1 MLAVLATMA
10 VWFGMRSVLRFMVP
24 KEGVGEFQTRSQYS
38 RVLLYLQNLDDDGL
52 NSCFLIVLYVTGDWL
67 LLGLA
72 LLILAGIAIGL
83 KNIFPQFL
91 AEAKLLLNLGAVR
104 EGEMVTYEGGTLDGE
119 VDQYLPLSESGARGW

>member
-24 KEGVGEFQTRSQYS
+24 KEGVDEFQTRSQYS
-38 RVLLYLQNLDDDGL
+38 RVLFYTYRILMMMA
-52 NSCFLIVLYVTGDWL
+52 STAVFLIVLYVTGDWL

-83 KNIFPQFL
+83 KKYLPQFL

-104 EGEMVTYEGGTLDGE
+104 EG
-119 VDQYLPLSESGARGW
+119 RW